1 MKKLIF
7 TLLSIMSCT
16 ALFAAV
22 PAKPVLLDA
31 TRAGNNFYLSEY
43 SKDAESGMTVS
54 YTHLTLPTICSV

>member
-22 PAKPVLLDA
+22 PAEPVLLDA
-31 TRAGNNFYLSEY
+31 TARETTSTSANTP
-43 SKDAESGMTVS
+43 KTPKAA
-54 YTHLTLPTICSV
+54 